1 MGAAVKASI
10 LENVMMTHHRLNPQ
24 FTRWKGLLL
33 NDQYARKFTEQ
44 IEQQFSVVMDQ
55 STPFVLLD
63 QPTRGLDVGSI
74 EYVHE
79 LILEMRDQNRAI
91 LLISADLE
99 ELFRI
104 ADRILVLHR
113 GKIVADLPTDQT
125 DIEEVGYLMLE
136 GKENDAKETD

>member
-1 MGAAVKASI
+1 MDNPFRSLSGGNQQKVI
-10 LENVMMTHHRLNPQ
+10 LGRE
-24 FTRWKGLLL
+24 LLL
-33 NDQYARKFTEQ
+33 
-44 IEQQFSVVMDQ
+44 